1 MMYCKIKYPMEVYSM
16 SDLSNCGCGCDN
28 NVNGCGCGRG
38 DCGCGCG
45 FGNNSCLWIILL
57 LICCGG
63 CGNGFG
69 HGGDCGCG
77 CGNDNCLWIILPA
90 YLLWWMRQWFW
101 LLLNFHPFCRSIHL
115 TLCGDIF
122 SYPRHIHSKT
132 LFSGSV
138 LWKNDRSFR

>member
-1 MMYCKIKYPMEVYSM
+1 M

-69 HGGDCGCG
+69 HGGEIIRTAAKQVQGKS
-77 CGNDNCLWIILPA
+77 GNSFYTTMNSHFFQPILFNP
-90 YLLWWMRQWFW
+90 
-101 LLLNFHPFCRSIHL
+101 
-115 TLCGDIF
+115 
-122 SYPRHIHSKT
+122 K
-132 LFSGSV
+132 
-138 LWKNDRSFR
+138 